1 MEKNIGFGR
10 SISLVYHHYRK
21 FVSLRLNNV
30 ENFNPGWIPYLKI
43 ISKNKGVVSE
53 YLSKRLMVSKPAI
66 TKTIQQLESEG
77 LCVVKYHPKDK
88 RSKQIFLTE
97 KANLLLE
104 RINPI
109 LLSIENEVLEG
120 LTDEELKILDSVFD
134 KILNNIS
141 E

>member
-30 ENFNPGWIPYLKI
+30 ENFNPGWIPY
-43 ISKNKGVVSE
+43 GVVSE